1 MMNSIPVIEL
11 KNVWFSYNGETVFRS
26 CEAATVLKDITFKV
40 ERNDF
45 LAVIGP
51 NGGGKTTL
59 LKLILGMLQP
69 KKGTVRV
76 FGEDPAKR
84 FHRSR
89 EAAIVHRLGYVTQD
103 TSYNRDFPITV
114 IDAALMGR
122 LGHPKKLWR
131 YTKTDREI
139 AQHALETV
147 DMGAFRSRRIGSLS
161 GGQRQRVFIART
173 LASEPDILLLDEPTA
188 SIDIEGQQKIYDI
201 LKKLNENM
209 TILVVSHD
217 LNILLGI
224 AKSVAHVNTTLFV
237 HNAPIMSSEMLGK
250 LTGISLE
257 HFCPV
262 ELLGEQADRQLHRS
276 GEEYTP

>member
-1 MMNSIPVIEL
+1 MMKGNRSIPDIEL
-11 KNVWFSYNGETVFRS
+11 KNVWFSYNGE
-26 CEAATVLKDITFKV
+26 TVLKDITFKV

-69 KKGTVRV
+69 KHGTVRV
-76 FGEDPAKR
+76 FGEDPAK
-84 FHRSR
+84 S
-89 EAAIVHRLGYVTQD
+89 AHRLGYVTQD
-103 TSYNRDFPITV
+103 TSFNRDFPITV
-114 IDAALMGR
+114 IDAALLGR

-139 AQHALETV
+139 ARRALETV
-147 DMGAFRSRRIGSLS
+147 DMGAFHSRRIGSLS

-262 ELLGEQADRQLHRS
+262 ELLVEQADRQLHRS